1 MREHIGREHPT
12 TGVRIFRGQPTIVFA
27 TICSRSRCRN
37 LANATVRTAL
47 LRFWREADAWRV
59 GFYLIMPDHVHLFC
73 APADEKCVIEQVDQ
87 LLETPCPASSASQ
100 GTLFQAHGFHHRLR
114 RSENYHDKWEYV
126 RMNAVRAGLVQNAD
140 DWPYQG
146 VMHELR
152 W

>member
-12 TGVRIFRGQPTIVFA
+12 EGVRIFRGQPTIVFA
-27 TICSRSRCRN
+27 TICSRNRRPN
-37 LANATVRTAL
+37 LANPHVHDAL
-47 LRFWREADAWRV
+47 LASWREAGAWLV

-73 APADEKCVIEQVDQ
+73 APADQDCAIEQWITFSKRRVRHHLQ
-87 LLETPCPASSASQ
+87 AKAPA
-100 GTLFQAHGFHHRLR
+100 FQAHGFHHRLR

-126 RMNAVRAGLVQNAD
+126 RMNPVRASLVQNPE

-146 VMHELR
+146 LLNELR